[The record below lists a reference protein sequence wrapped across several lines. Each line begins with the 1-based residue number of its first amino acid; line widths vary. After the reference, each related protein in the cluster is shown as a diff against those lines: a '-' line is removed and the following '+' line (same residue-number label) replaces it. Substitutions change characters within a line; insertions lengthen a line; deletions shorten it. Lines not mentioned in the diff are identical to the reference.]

1 MKKALI
7 VLLTVLIMAM
17 SMSMAVTAAPSKHGT
32 PTDETS
38 KKSPK
43 TGGYDELYALVG
55 IALLTGV
62 LVISRKQLAALKK

>member
-1 MKKALI
+1 MKKTLI
-7 VLLTVLIMAM
+7 VLLTILVMAM
-17 SMSMAVTAAPSKHGT
+17 SFSATAFAKKSPT
-32 PTDETS
+32 PEPTEEES